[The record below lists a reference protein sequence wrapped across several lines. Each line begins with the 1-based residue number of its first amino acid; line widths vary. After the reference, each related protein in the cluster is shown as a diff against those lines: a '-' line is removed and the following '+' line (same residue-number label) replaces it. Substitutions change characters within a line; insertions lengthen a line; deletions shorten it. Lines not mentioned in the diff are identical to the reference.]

1 MQPNSMAHF
10 VCDLMLHTP
19 PRLSNI
25 PDLPISFGFCKLSLK
40 KKICFGYI
48 LPSRLVAQ
56 RKSRIVFK

>member
-1 MQPNSMAHF
+1 MAYF
-10 VCDLMLHTP
+10 IYDLMLHIP

-25 PDLPISFGFCKLSLK
+25 PDLPISFGFCKLFLLK

>member
-25 PDLPISFGFCKLSLK
+25 PDLPIFFAFCKLSLK
-40 KKICFGYI
+40 KKKK
-48 LPSRLVAQ
+48 SVLVTSYLQ
-56 RKSRIVFK
+56 D